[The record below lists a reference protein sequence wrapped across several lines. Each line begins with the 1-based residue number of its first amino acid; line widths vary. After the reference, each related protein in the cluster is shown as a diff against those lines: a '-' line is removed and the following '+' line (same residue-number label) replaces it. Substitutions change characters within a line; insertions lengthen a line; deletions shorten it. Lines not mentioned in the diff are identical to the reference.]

1 MATLT
6 QKERLAAV
14 EARIHGHGREHE
26 LNDRVWTAKLDA
38 IDARIRGVE
47 RILLETRLPPAA
59 AQDAPRRLSRRDV
72 GVISSS
78 AAITSLAWWLAA
90 LAQRV
95 VAG

>member
-14 EARIHGHGREHE
+14 EARMHGHGREHE

-47 RILLETRLPPAA
+47 RILLETRLPMTAA
-59 AQDAPRRLSRRDV
+59 GASRRLSRRDV

-78 AAITSLAWWLAA
+78 AAVTSLAWWLAA